1 MMDVDYLVDTIFK
14 QLEPLNTESV
24 RTTPIQWLI
33 PITDY
38 VSGEIQYASA
48 ADTIDPFE
56 ILRASEALPFYY
68 GKRVSLLGH
77 TYIDGE
83 LGPTLQDHIRKAC
96 QLGATRILFI
106 NHCGPWVGFKRAA
119 METYALFCSQGLRDA
134 IMRDIRTDTAQLEF
148 PNGKLLVVNPIEL
161 PVLSIEND
169 KQKLIATFENGY
181 HNALALKEELRT
193 LFDV

>member
-1 MMDVDYLVDTIFK
+1 
-14 QLEPLNTESV
+14 
-24 RTTPIQWLI
+24 
-33 PITDY
+33 
-38 VSGEIQYASA
+38 
-48 ADTIDPFE
+48 
-56 ILRASEALPFYY
+56 
-68 GKRVSLLGH
+68 
-77 TYIDGE
+77 
-83 LGPTLQDHIRKAC
+83 
-96 QLGATRILFI
+96 
-106 NHCGPWVGFKRAA
+106 